1 MYLTYSSVPYRMV
14 YPTNKTKTMMSIT
27 DCMKLICSIEY
38 AILTVDSLECIC
50 IYIYIYIWLHMASG
64 RVATAAL
71 LFYDFCQS
79 NYLRS

>member
-50 IYIYIYIWLHMASG
+50 IYIYIYMAAYGVRTS
-64 RVATAAL
+64 
-71 LFYDFCQS
+71 S
-79 NYLRS
+79 NCCFAVL